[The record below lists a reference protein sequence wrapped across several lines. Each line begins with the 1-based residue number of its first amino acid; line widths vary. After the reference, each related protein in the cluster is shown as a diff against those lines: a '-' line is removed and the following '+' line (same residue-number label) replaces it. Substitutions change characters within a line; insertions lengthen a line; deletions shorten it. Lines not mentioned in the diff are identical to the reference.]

1 MKVILLQELRGKGG
15 EGDVVEVAKGYANN
29 YLFRNGIAI
38 PATKGNLKQ
47 LEVRKHNSAKREE
60 TRLANAQALK
70 EKLESA
76 KITVMAQVGDEGQLF
91 GSVTA
96 PMIADAIAAEGI
108 EIDKRRIDLA
118 KPIKVVGE
126 YPVNVA
132 LYRDIKATVN
142 VAVID
147 QKTVEEAPAA
157 EAEAEEAQ
165 VEAMVEEAVAE
176 VEAAVEEIVAE
187 VQAET
192 AE

>member
-1 MKVILLQELRGKGG
+1 MVILDLSSLVHLDRIAGTA
-15 EGDVVEVAKGYANN
+15 GDPQQIIMQLHGDQRILICIPDDMVEVIIGGFDPNI
-29 YLFRNGIAI
+29 L
-38 PATKGNLKQ
+38 
-47 LEVRKHNSAKREE
+47 V
-60 TRLANAQALK
+60 
-70 EKLESA
+70 
-76 KITVMAQVGDEGQLF
+76 
-91 GSVTA
+91 
-96 PMIADAIAAEGI
+96 
-108 EIDKRRIDLA
+108 DKRRIDLA

-126 YPVNVA
+126 YPVSVA

-176 VEAAVEEIVAE
+176 VEAAVEEIVDE

>member
-1 MKVILLQELRGKGG
+1 MPLLLRFEPKVSTHADMECPGSLDSGHAHFLRHLGSRWSIRRNDYGKDHIAVQFLRFTGKAMK
-15 EGDVVEVAKGYANN
+15 
-29 YLFRNGIAI
+29 
-38 PATKGNLKQ
+38 
-47 LEVRKHNSAKREE
+47 S
-60 TRLANAQALK
+60 
-70 EKLESA
+70 
-76 KITVMAQVGDEGQLF
+76 QVGDEGPLF

>member
-1 MKVILLQELRGKGG
+1 
-15 EGDVVEVAKGYANN
+15 
-29 YLFRNGIAI
+29 
-38 PATKGNLKQ
+38 
-47 LEVRKHNSAKREE
+47 
-60 TRLANAQALK
+60 
-70 EKLESA
+70 
-76 KITVMAQVGDEGQLF
+76 MAR
-91 GSVTA
+91 A
-96 PMIADAIAAEGI
+96 AIAAEGI